1 MSPISGQ
8 QSHSDQ
14 IADKNFTSEKKSRE
28 VTFLSEIYNFA
39 HFGKIMDMNLT
50 SEKKS
55 KKKLLSLIWILLILP
70 KLRMKTLLLKIY
82 DAIQVFSDS
91 NRERQAVCFWQKIVW
106 K

>member
-14 IADKNFTSEKKSRE
+14 IADKNFTSEKKSGE
-28 VTFLSEIYNFA
+28 VTLLYEIFDFA

-50 SEKKS
+50 SEKKNKTS
-55 KKKLLSLIWILLILP
+55 CHHFFGLLILP
-70 KLRMKTLLLKIY
+70 KLQMKTLLLKIN
-82 DAIQVFSDS
+82 DAIQVFLAS